1 MVRPLSENRAPSDPG
16 PETESSASERDVVRR
31 SAIPGGWIRRDTNH
45 RESLDRLTRLVVR
58 VLDVWMCVLHIRG
71 DDGMLQRAAVAG
83 PVDDRLPALLL
94 SQAHGTM
101 SSGVP
106 LIVSGGLEASQ
117 VPKLTSAGVHAWA
130 GVPLMGVEGEVLGV
144 LTAAHDQPRAW
155 SSHEIATLS
164 DIAASAAATLSL
176 RRELVQRRLT
186 EERLERTALYD
197 PLTGLPNRLLFMERL
212 EHVAERAR
220 RHGDSQYAVLFLD
233 LDRFKVVNDSLGHQ
247 VGDELLVAI
256 TGRLAASVRTEDTV
270 ARLGGDEF
278 AVLLEN
284 IVDVADATRVAERI
298 ANELTAPVNL
308 NGYEVFSSAS
318 IGIALSSSSY
328 DRPEHL
334 LRNADMAMYRAKSAG
349 IGQYEVFDRAMH
361 AQALARLQ
369 METDLR
375 RACERHEFHAVYQPV
390 ICLSSGRIRGFEALL
405 RWDHPAQGVVS
416 PVEFIPIAEETGLIL
431 PMGRWILEEAC
442 RELRAWQ
449 RARKQPDLFVAV
461 NLSVKQFSQP
471 DLAEQ
476 VRQVLRTTGVK
487 ASSLRLEI
495 TETVIVQ
502 KTELATRTL
511 RELKELGVKVYMD
524 DFGTGYSS
532 LSYLHR
538 LPLDALK
545 IDRSFIGE
553 MDTDERTRQ
562 LVRAILTLAQS
573 VGVQVVAEGVASSRQ
588 VEELRALGCQF
599 AQGFYFARPLRAL
612 AAGELLAEDPTW

>member
-1 MVRPLSENRAPSDPG
+1 
-16 PETESSASERDVVRR
+16 
-31 SAIPGGWIRRDTNH
+31 
-45 RESLDRLTRLVVR
+45 
-58 VLDVWMCVLHIRG
+58 
-71 DDGMLQRAAVAG
+71 
-83 PVDDRLPALLL
+83 
-94 SQAHGTM
+94 
-101 SSGVP
+101 
-106 LIVSGGLEASQ
+106 
-117 VPKLTSAGVHAWA
+117 
-130 GVPLMGVEGEVLGV
+130 
-144 LTAAHDQPRAW
+144 
-155 SSHEIATLS
+155 
-164 DIAASAAATLSL
+164 
-176 RRELVQRRLT
+176 
-186 EERLERTALYD
+186 
-197 PLTGLPNRLLFMERL
+197 
-212 EHVAERAR
+212 
-220 RHGDSQYAVLFLD
+220 
-233 LDRFKVVNDSLGHQ
+233 
-247 VGDELLVAI
+247 
-256 TGRLAASVRTEDTV
+256 
-270 ARLGGDEF
+270 
-278 AVLLEN
+278 
-284 IVDVADATRVAERI
+284 
-298 ANELTAPVNL
+298 VNL

-361 AQALARLQ
+361 AEALARLQ

-476 VRQVLRTTGVK
+476 VRQVLRSTGVK